1 MRAKDLIIKESD
13 LFEIDMS
20 PSSLQRLVQGIDARA
35 GMEFEMIVPDAQGDD
50 DEGDLEPDY
59 DMDESVYSIDDAINF
74 FRDGDYNGRR
84 EIANLREEMT
94 NQYYEWLDEQK
105 LEQWGEEAMEY
116 VKDWLWRTYEDEW
129 REEAREAV
137 LGNAPEFGAN
147 DDELRAKIEQMVR
160 LRHDEVTEDVLANM
174 GYDYD
179 QAYDEWSDDFN
190 ANADM
195 EEEWLRSQGI
205 RRMTDVE
212 SNFDITWPHYTSSR
226 NEDGQ
231 DVYEI
236 AREFGAAVGM
246 GVNASERY
254 HGGRREPN
262 KYVVEPDGSLEA
274 DNPGDAGLEFVSP
287 PMTISQMIEQLQLVK
302 AWASQR
308 GCYTNESTGLHMNI
322 SVPGWSGNINDLD
335 YVKLALLLGDEYIL
349 DQFGRTGN
357 TYAKS
362 ALDIVK
368 RQAAQRPDDVKVL
381 MDKMREHLN
390 TAAAKMIHSGV
401 TSKYTSI
408 NVKDGYIEF
417 RSPGGD
423 WLGEN
428 FNLITNTLLRFVVAM
443 DAAVDPSKYRTEY
456 LKKLYA
462 ILQPKDANDPIAYFA
477 QYASGQLPK
486 QALKSFIR
494 QAQLQRKV
502 DKDPTG
508 GQKYWWKVARP
519 GYFASVEVV
528 AASKEEAIEKG
539 KREYP
544 DWANARDMTAKPLRP
559 YQEPEPRPQAQQST
573 GPSLNGRPSNPDGN
587 YVILNMADET
597 VPVYRFMASNDED
610 ALLVQQQWSRDNP
623 GPSWRYK
630 ADPNQRLGQPRPA
643 QTQTG
648 NWGIW
653 IRSANRFARAPGQT
667 DNSVLRR
674 FPGRDTALQW
684 VERTRAENP
693 QMRTD
698 IEVREIEPAQG
709 DNWSQDF
716 ERRMSADTS
725 QSGVAGGQTDM
736 ENRLGWGSQSADANY
751 EIVDRRTNRP
761 VFLFIANTETEA
773 WRKYSDW
780 LAAAGYPEDTEDFGW
795 RRRGDRG
802 QPARSGSE
810 QNQQGEFTGQWR
822 VLDSTGREVYRFGGV
837 GNSQAD
843 ANRIALGWIQQQG
856 RTNQEHDVVPVMR

>member
-1 MRAKDLIIKESD
+1 MRARELIIKESD

-35 GMEFEMIVPDAQGDD
+35 GMEFEMIVPDAQGGEDD
-50 DEGDLEPDY
+50 YDMDMEPDY
-59 DMDESVYSIDDAINF
+59 DMDETVYSIDDACDF
-74 FRDGDYNGRR
+74 FAGGEWDLNGRR

-105 LEQWGEEAMEY
+105 MEKWGEEAMEY
-116 VKDWLWRTYEDEW
+116 VKDWLWRTYEDQW
-129 REEAREAV
+129 REEAQDAV

-147 DDELRAKIEQMVR
+147 DEELRAKIEEMVR
-160 LRHDEVTEDVLANM
+160 LRHDEVTDDVLANM
-174 GYDYD
+174 GEDYD
-179 QAYDEWSDDFN
+179 NAYEEWSDDFN
-190 ANADM
+190 ANVDM
-195 EEEWLRSQGI
+195 EEEWLRSEGI

-212 SNFDITWPHYTSSR
+212 SNFDIQWPHILQRRYEE
-226 NEDGQ
+226 NGQ
-231 DVYEI
+231 DVFEI
-236 AREFGAAVGM
+236 ARDFSAAVGM

-262 KYVVEPDGSLEA
+262 KYVVEPDGSLEG

-287 PMTISQMIEQLQLVK
+287 PLTISQMIEQLQLVK

-308 GCYTNESTGLHMNI
+308 GCYTNDSTGLHINV

-335 YVKLALLLGDEYIL
+335 YVKLALLLGDQYIL
-349 DQFGRTGN
+349 DQFGRSGN

-362 ALDIVK
+362 ALEIVK
-368 RQAAQRPDDVKVL
+368 RQAAQRPEDAKVL
-381 MDKMREHLN
+381 LDKMREHLN
-390 TAAAKMIHSGV
+390 TAAAKMIHTGV

-428 FNLITNTLLRFVVAM
+428 FDLINNTLLRFVVAM

-508 GQKYWWKVARP
+508 GQKYWWSVGRP

-528 AASKEEAIEKG
+528 ATSKEEAIEKG
-539 KREYP
+539 LVEYP
-544 DWANARDMTAKPLRP
+544 DWRNAQDITAKPIRP
-559 YQEPEPRPQAQQST
+559 YDDSPVRARIGEPEPIGQRSS
-573 GPSLNGRPSNPDGN
+573 PSLNDRPSNPDGN
-587 YVILNMADET
+587 YVIVDMANET
-597 VPVYRFMASNDED
+597 VPVYRFMAANDED
-610 ALLVQQQWSRDNP
+610 ALEVLRQWIQAHPGQIYWTYKFDPDQRRGQP
-623 GPSWRYK
+623 GPE
-630 ADPNQRLGQPRPA
+630 
-643 QTQTG
+643 
-648 NWGIW
+648 
-653 IRSANRFARAPGQT
+653 
-667 DNSVLRR
+667 DN
-674 FPGRDTALQW
+674 
-684 VERTRAENP
+684 N
-693 QMRTD
+693 
-698 IEVREIEPAQG
+698 
-709 DNWSQDF
+709 
-716 ERRMSADTS
+716 TS

-773 WRKYSDW
+773 WRKYGDW
-780 LAAAGYPEDTEDFGW
+780 LAASGYPEDTEDYGW

-802 QPARSGSE
+802 QQARSGGEQSE
-810 QNQQGEFTGQWR
+810 RGGFTGQWR
-822 VLDSTGREVYRFGGV
+822 ILDANGDEVHRFGGV

-843 ANRIALGWIQQQG
+843 ANRIALRWIQQQG